1 MMRGKGELYGIVIAL
16 VLLQASFV
24 LWSSL
29 ESITGGQVSSTEEI
43 YSEAQVMKYISIS
56 MSGNLSAGIEF
67 GTITVIPV
75 TSVNATK
82 NYNSTVNENWHNE
95 TLYWIN
101 VSSDSSVNA
110 DLCVKADPLTTSGL
124 DEIGLGNYT
133 WADNVTNNET
143 WPSIG
148 DAEGMTTSYVMGSAN
163 ITPGNNNYYRFWLSV
178 PGGQPAGTY
187 NNTVYFKAVEEGIG
201 CGL

>member
-1 MMRGKGELYGIVIAL
+1 MMRGKRELYGIVIAL

-29 ESITGGQVSSTEEI
+29 ESITGGQISSTENV
-43 YSEAQVMKYISIS
+43 YSEAQIMKYISIS

-67 GTITVIPV
+67 GTITILPA
-75 TSVNATK
+75 TSVNASR
-82 NYNSTVNENWHNE
+82 NYNSTVNMSWHNE

-133 WADNVTNNET
+133 WADNLTNNES
-143 WPSIG
+143 WPSISTAG
-148 DAEGMTTSYVMGSAN
+148 QMATTYVMGSSN
-163 ITPGNNNYYRFWLSV
+163 VTPGTLNYYRFWLSV

>member
-1 MMRGKGELYGIVIAL
+1 MMRGKRELYGIVITL

-29 ESITGGQVSSTEEI
+29 DSITGGQVSSTESI
-43 YSEAQVMKYISIS
+43 YSEAQIMKYISIS
-56 MSGNLSAGIEF
+56 TSGNLSAGIEF
-67 GTITVIPV
+67 GTITILPA
-75 TSVNATK
+75 TNANATK
-82 NYNSTVNENWHNE
+82 NYNGTLNESWNNE

-110 DLCVKADPLTTSGL
+110 DLCVKADNLTTSGL

-133 WADNVTNNET
+133 WADNLTNNES
-143 WPSIG
+143 WPSIST
-148 DAEGMTTSYVMGSAN
+148 ANQMTDVYVLGTEN
-163 ITPGNNNYYRFWLSV
+163 ITPGDLNYYRFWLSV

>member
-1 MMRGKGELYGIVIAL
+1 MMRGKRELYGIIIAIA
-16 VLLQASFV
+16 LLQASFL
-24 LWSSL
+24 LWSSPD
-29 ESITGGQVSSTEEI
+29 SITGGQTSTETA
-43 YSEAQVMKYISIS
+43 YSEAQIMKYISIS
-56 MSGNLSAGIEF
+56 MSGNLSTGIEF
-67 GTITVIPV
+67 GTITILPA
-75 TSVNATK
+75 TNANATK
-82 NYNSTVNENWHNE
+82 NYNSTVNDAWHNE

-110 DLCVKADPLTTSGL
+110 DLCVKADALTTSGL

-143 WPSIG
+143 WPSIS
-148 DAEGMTTSYVMGSAN
+148 DAHEMTTSYVVGSMN
-163 ITPGNNNYYRFWLSV
+163 ITPGSNDYYRFWLSV

>member
-1 MMRGKGELYGIVIAL
+1 MMWGKRELYGIIIAI

-24 LWSSL
+24 LWSS
-29 ESITGGQVSSTEEI
+29 SDKITGGQTSTEEI
-43 YSEAQVMKYISIS
+43 YSEAQIQKYISIS

-67 GTITVIPV
+67 GTITALPA
-75 TSVNATK
+75 TNANATK
-82 NYNSTVNENWHNE
+82 NYNSTVNDNWYNE

-143 WPSIG
+143 WPSIS
-148 DAEGMTTSYVMGSAN
+148 DAHQMTTSYVVGSMN
-163 ITPGNNNYYRFWLSV
+163 IVPGNNDYYRFWLSV
-178 PGGQPAGTY
+178 PGGQAAGTY
-187 NNTVYFKAVEEGIG
+187 NNTVYFKAVENGIG

>member
-1 MMRGKGELYGIVIAL
+1 MMRGKRELYGIVITL

-24 LWSSL
+24 LWSSMDR
-29 ESITGGQVSSTEEI
+29 ITGGQVSSTESI
-43 YSEAQVMKYISIS
+43 YSEAQIMKYISIS
-56 MSGNLSAGIEF
+56 MSGNLTDGIDF

-75 TSVNATK
+75 TDVNATK
-82 NYNSTVNENWHNE
+82 NYNSTLNDSWYNE

-110 DLCVKADPLTTSGL
+110 DLCVKADLLTTSGL

-133 WADNVTNNET
+133 WSDNLTNSLSLPSISTANQMSETYVLGTENVT
-143 WPSIG
+143 PG
-148 DAEGMTTSYVMGSAN
+148 DLN
-163 ITPGNNNYYRFWLSV
+163 FYRFWLSV
-178 PGGQPAGTY
+178 PGGQAAGTY